1 MKGLLNYCICHEKR
15 SFFQVQ
21 SMIFKSQHHP
31 MGVHATRLAEDLQRE
46 IWGFAQAVIDA
57 ESQVCADN
65 RMNYWKS
72 RLTLSMEHAKARGM
86 DPGEIA
92 HQCEL
97 SLCTPHGA
105 KPVPS
110 SSLSRIE
117 NYLHQQG
124 VPAKLQSPV
133 RFDLGSVPLR

>member
-1 MKGLLNYCICHEKR
+1 
-15 SFFQVQ
+15 
-21 SMIFKSQHHP
+21 

-97 SLCTPHGA
+97 SLCTPHGS

-110 SSLSRIE
+110 SSLSQIE

-133 RFDLGSVPLR
+133 RFGLGSVSVR